1 MLTDMSR
8 LLEPEEIT
16 RRLEAL
22 PDWRLET
29 TADGTNQ
36 IVGEFTSEDFPG
48 AMVFVNR
55 VAEMAEENDH
65 HPDIDIRW
73 NKVRLV
79 LTSHD
84 SGGLTRRDFELATRI
99 SSER

>member
-36 IVGEFTSEDFPG
+36 IVGEFTSDDFPG

>member
-79 LTSHD
+79 VTSHD